1 MRVSPQM
8 ARSPDSPLLFALADA
23 PDFAHEAG
31 AMSRGLSPVC
41 GVDEA
46 GRGPLAGPV
55 VAAAVILDP
64 NAVPAGLDDSKRL
77 SATARA
83 ALYAAILERA
93 RAVGV
98 ASLSASAIDRSNIL
112 RASLEAMR
120 RAVAA
125 LSLAPGF
132 ALIDGRDVPPALAC
146 PAEALIKGD
155 RRAQSIAAAS
165 IVAKVTRD
173 RMMAA
178 CGQRHAGYG
187 FDRHMGY
194 GTRIHREA
202 IGRDGAVARIHRLSF
217 APLRK
222 TADTPSE
229 A

>member
-1 MRVSPQM
+1 M
-8 ARSPDSPLLFALADA
+8 ARPPDSPLLFDPADG
-23 PDFAHEAG
+23 PDFSHEER
-31 AMSRGLSPVC
+31 AMRRGFFFVC

-64 NAVPAGLDDSKRL
+64 DAIPAGLDDSKRL
-77 SATARA
+77 SAATRSV
-83 ALYAAILERA
+83 LYKDILDRA

-98 ASLSASAIDRSNIL
+98 ASLSAQAIDRSNVL

-120 RAVAA
+120 RAVAS
-125 LSLAPGF
+125 LSIVPGF

-146 PAEALIKGD
+146 PAEALVKGD

-165 IVAKVTRD
+165 IVAKVMRD

-178 CGQRHAGYG
+178 CGRRHTEYG

-194 GTRIHREA
+194 GTQIHREA
-202 IGRDGAVARIHRLSF
+202 IARGGAIARIHRLSF
-217 APLRK
+217 APLRAA
-222 TADTPSE
+222 ADTTTE